1 MNHKIIFNGQEYNS
15 PEEMPFDMRQAYEAA
30 MNMLAQRNS
39 SANSPKVNIN
49 VKTNVRFVYQ
59 GKTYNSP
66 DEMPPEILAAYN
78 KAMEQIDKDHNSVP
92 DFMEGKGG
100 QPVKTTYKVNTNS
113 NITPSAPLTSSTQT
127 PSVITP
133 EGSSTRW
140 LIFVVAIIALLAC
153 AVIYIY
159 LR

>member
-1 MNHKIIFNGQEYNS
+1 MNNKIIFNGQEYNS
-15 PEEMPFDMRQAYEAA
+15 PEEMPSDVRQAYDGA
-30 MNMLAQRNS
+30 MNMLLQRNS
-39 SANSPKVNIN
+39 GASSSKVNIN
-49 VKTNVRFVYQ
+49 VKTNIRFGYQ
-59 GKTYNSP
+59 GQTYNNP
-66 DEMPPEILAAYN
+66 DEMPPEVRAAYD
-78 KAMEQIDKDHNSVP
+78 KAMEQIDKDHNGVP

-127 PSVITP
+127 LSVITP
-133 EGSSTRW
+133 EGSNTRW